1 MRGYRPP
8 QAVADS
14 AAWAL
19 CVRAAAPSSRRGM
32 TAIGLRRAHDLA
44 ARRPVSVAVLRR
56 MLSFFA
62 RHRVDKGAASW
73 ASCGR
78 GWQAWH
84 GWGGDAGERWARAIV
99 RALDGHG
106 AEVD

>member
-1 MRGYRPP
+1 
-8 QAVADS
+8 
-14 AAWAL
+14 
-19 CVRAAAPSSRRGM
+19 M

-56 MLSFFA
+56 MLAFFA
-62 RHRVDKGAASW
+62 RHRHDKAGASW

-84 GWGGDAGERWARAIV
+84 GWGGDAGERWARGIV
-99 RALDGHG
+99 RALNGRR
-106 AEVD
+106 A